1 MEALAPKGLTTK
13 KKLCKFA
20 RCIKILHQH
29 GWKGTDIARVTGYT
43 QPAVSS
49 YKTGQAAPG
58 YDFLR
63 KLHVAVGCN
72 AHWLL
77 TGEGEPFAPEQ
88 ANPANP
94 VIDNLDIVRRQVA
107 ALVEQAKSVAPECST
122 PCDSADKGIKMGTN
136 MDPGAAESPVKNGS
150 SSDQIT
156 V

>member
-1 MEALAPKGLTTK
+1 MAKKNIVNFYGRLQQLAK
-13 KKLCKFA
+13 
-20 RCIKILHQH
+20 R
-29 GWKGTDIARVTGYT
+29 GWNQSRIARAIGRSQSTLSHFRRGT
-43 QPAVSS
+43 IP
-49 YKTGQAAPG
+49 
-58 YDFLR
+58 
-63 KLHVAVGCN
+63 KLDLVVAIWRATGCN